1 MTRGL
6 CGRSMKK
13 RRERSEMAYL
23 KIYCDY
29 CGQTW
34 QVYRRSMND
43 EHSRECP
50 HCGSKIDSQTWSR
63 QVVPALCM
71 VSDAN
76 GELMKD
82 HLGYH
87 VPVFTFDVISDHY
100 FSKKKI
106 KAIKEGR

>member
-1 MTRGL
+1 
-6 CGRSMKK
+6 
-13 RRERSEMAYL
+13 MAYL

-34 QVYRRSMND
+34 EVYRRSMND

-71 VSDAN
+71 V
-76 GELMKD
+76 
-82 HLGYH
+82 
-87 VPVFTFDVISDHY
+87 PVFTFDVISDHY

-106 KAIKEGR
+106 KSLKEGR

>member
-1 MTRGL
+1 
-6 CGRSMKK
+6 
-13 RRERSEMAYL
+13 
-23 KIYCDY
+23 
-29 CGQTW
+29 
-34 QVYRRSMND
+34 
-43 EHSRECP
+43 
-50 HCGSKIDSQTWSR
+50 
-63 QVVPALCM
+63 M

>member
-1 MTRGL
+1 
-6 CGRSMKK
+6 
-13 RRERSEMAYL
+13 MAYL

-34 QVYRRSMND
+34 EVYQRSMNE

-50 HCGSKIDSQTWSR
+50 HCGSKIDDQTWKR
-63 QVVPALCM
+63 QIVPALCM

>member
-1 MTRGL
+1 
-6 CGRSMKK
+6 
-13 RRERSEMAYL
+13 
-23 KIYCDY
+23 
-29 CGQTW
+29 
-34 QVYRRSMND
+34 
-43 EHSRECP
+43 
-50 HCGSKIDSQTWSR
+50 
-63 QVVPALCM
+63 M

-106 KAIKEGR
+106 KSLKEGR